1 MLINPSLVVVQ
12 QGAPAVALVNWL
24 DRRGCGDYQGLSV
37 DHKKDLKGSSICL
50 VSDHEAAREV
60 TGANQMNQKQV
71 EPASWCKTIKPLLIV
86 SDLVTLTLPEGKWV
100 QNSKLSEFCGRR
112 KFWMESVA
120 LVQGKLAHDKDVAV
134 SARLW
139 FKGKSFAWKVTSI
152 GQS

>member
-12 QGAPAVALVNWL
+12 QGALAVALVNWL

-71 EPASWCKTIKPLLIV
+71 EPAS
-86 SDLVTLTLPEGKWV
+86 
-100 QNSKLSEFCGRR
+100 
-112 KFWMESVA
+112 
-120 LVQGKLAHDKDVAV
+120 
-134 SARLW
+134 
-139 FKGKSFAWKVTSI
+139 
-152 GQS
+152 